1 MVVDVKALGKV
12 AVLMGGWSRERE
24 VSLMSGQGV
33 LEALQGQ
40 GVDAHAF
47 DPKDQNLEELK
58 RQGFARC
65 FIALHGLYG
74 EDGAIQGALEILK
87 IPYTGSGVMASAI
100 SMDKAMTKR
109 IWIASGLP
117 TPAYRVVLAHEVSSS
132 WLNDVVNVV
141 GFPMI
146 VKPAKEGSS
155 IGVYKVTNEAELQQA
170 IKEVAHLGQ
179 EIMCEQF
186 IDGEELTCPIIGT
199 GMLAKALPLIQIVA
213 PQGNYDYEHKYFAN
227 DTHYDCPAPLSESE
241 TSDLHNMV
249 LKAYNVLNCRGWGRI
264 DVMRDRVSH
273 KPYLLEMNTSPGMT
287 SHSLV
292 PMAARAVGIAYD
304 ELCVRL
310 VAAATLDSNM
320 DKGV

>member
-1 MVVDVKALGKV
+1 MVIDVKALGKV

-33 LEALQGQ
+33 LEALQTQ

-47 DPKDQNLEELK
+47 DPKVQNLEELK
-58 RQGFARC
+58 QQGFARC
-65 FIALHGLYG
+65 FIALHGQYG

-87 IPYTGSGVMASAI
+87 MPYTGSGVMASAM
-100 SMDKAMTKR
+100 SMDKVMTKR
-109 IWIASGLP
+109 LWIASGLP
-117 TPAYRVVLAHEVSSS
+117 TPAYRVVLAHEASAS

-155 IGVYKVTNEAELQQA
+155 IGVYKVNNEAELQKA
-170 IKEVAHLGQ
+170 IEEVAYLGH

-186 IDGEELTCPIIGT
+186 IDGEELTCPVIGT
-199 GMLAKALPLIQIVA
+199 GSSAVTLPLIRIVA

-227 DTHYDCPAPLSESE
+227 DTRYDCPAPLSQDE
-241 TSDLHNMV
+241 TASLQSMV

-264 DVMRDRVSH
+264 DVMRDRVTH
-273 KPYLLEMNTSPGMT
+273 QPYLLEMNTSPGMT

-292 PMAARAVGIAYD
+292 PMAARAVGISYG
-304 ELCVRL
+304 ELCVQL